1 MLRLF
6 GPGCAPAPIDAEATA
21 ALPEGAIWIDLLEPT
36 KAEEQLAEALIGTNI
51 PTRAEMLEIEP
62 SSRLYERDGITVAT
76 ASILHGVDE
85 HCPDVDPVSFI
96 VTDRHLVTLRY
107 IDPPP
112 FVSFA
117 ENAYA
122 DPKLIDSPM
131 GTLIGLMEAI
141 VDKLADRLEEVSAE
155 LDRISQQTFRH
166 DKMETRRAPEIRYEV
181 LMNRIGAT
189 QRVLAKVR
197 ESSVSA
203 TRMLSFLSSTDR
215 IENHSVH
222 ARHAKS
228 MIRDL
233 NALSAHSD
241 FVGDNVTFLLDAALG
256 MIGLEQNKVM
266 KIFSVVAVVLMP
278 PTLIAGIYGMN
289 FEHMPELRHVLG
301 YPIALLAML
310 ASAVLPYMW
319 ARRRGWL

>member
-6 GPGCAPAPIDAEATA
+6 GPQCEPAPIVAGYDR
-21 ALPEGAIWIDLLEPT
+21 ALPETAVWIDLLDPNR
-36 KAEEQLAEALIGTNI
+36 EEEKLAEALIGTNI
-51 PTRAEMLEIEP
+51 PTREEMLEIEP

-76 ASILHGVDE
+76 ASVLHGVDE
-85 HCPDVDPVSFI
+85 HCPGVDPVSFI
-96 VTDRHLVTLRY
+96 ITDRHLVTVRY
-107 IDPPP
+107 VDPPP
-112 FVSFA
+112 FVIFA

-122 DPKLIDSPM
+122 DQSLVDRPM
-131 GTLIGLMEAI
+131 GTLIGLMEAL
-141 VDKLADRLEEVSAE
+141 VDRLADRLEEVSDE

-181 LMNRIGAT
+181 LMNRIGGV
-189 QRVLAKVR
+189 QRVLAKTR
-197 ESSVSA
+197 EAAVSA
-203 TRMLSFLSSTDR
+203 SRMLGFLYATDR
-215 IENHSVH
+215 IEAGGSD
-222 ARHAKS
+222 ARHMKS
-228 MIRDL
+228 MMRDL
-233 NALSAHSD
+233 DALNAHSD

-289 FEHMPELRHVLG
+289 FEHMPELKHVLG
-301 YPIALLAML
+301 YPLALLAML
-310 ASAVLPYMW
+310 ASAIFPYMW